1 MDYFWMYVKQNGQ
14 HMVNSEGTA
23 LAYDDKL
30 FVDFMNISLNLRKAG
45 AIPTVEEAS
54 AIAGLEDY
62 PLVHGTA
69 AIEPALNSNEFVAV
83 SEAANRPL
91 TLLLPPTASTEG
103 RVMKNSQYFSV
114 TANTKVAEEAA
125 KFISYFTNDI
135 EANKILLGERGVPF
149 ASKVRTELQ
158 AAVSEAQKAT
168 FVYVD
173 EVEKLNAQ
181 VDPIY
186 PPNYGGI
193 YDVWKLVTDE
203 IMYEKVT
210 PEDGAKKFRTQ
221 ADEILGKNKK

>member
-1 MDYFWMYVKQNGQ
+1 
-14 HMVNSEGTA
+14 
-23 LAYDDKL
+23 
-30 FVDFMNISLNLRKAG
+30 
-45 AIPTVEEAS
+45 
-54 AIAGLEDY
+54 
-62 PLVHGTA
+62 
-69 AIEPALNSNEFVAV
+69 
-83 SEAANRPL
+83 
-91 TLLLPPTASTEG
+91 
-103 RVMKNSQYFSV
+103 MKNSQYFSV